1 MKTSIKDESYAPH
14 VALILV
20 QLLFGSFPVVGKFVL
35 LTFPALGIVAFRIS
49 GAAILLYFVQR
60 FSGTLALD
68 RKSDYLRLA
77 FYSLIGV
84 LLNQILYVTG
94 LSLTKATNTALL
106 AVLIPVFAVIIS
118 TVFKYERFTWL
129 KAAGIILAALGVVY
143 LIDPSK
149 ASFSSQT
156 TQGDML
162 IVLNSFFYAWYVS
175 ISKDTFARNGALR
188 SIVWIMIFGALM
200 CLPIGVYAM
209 KDLDF
214 SSVSGGAWLAIAF
227 IIIFPTAGAYFF
239 NAWAVA
245 RVQAST
251 VVVYVYLQPLI
262 GAFLALTWL
271 GEAWNPRVLPA
282 MALIFAGVYLVT
294 KRQRKTVPENI

>member
-35 LTFPALGIVAFRIS
+35 LTFPPLGIVAFRIS
-49 GAAILLYFVQR
+49 GAAVLLYFVQR
-60 FSGTLALD
+60 FSGRLALD
-68 RKSDYLRLA
+68 KKSDYPRLA

-188 SIVWIMIFGALM
+188 SIVWIMIFGAMM
-200 CLPIGVYAM
+200 CLPIGAYAM

-214 SSVSGGAWLAIAF
+214 SSVSASAWLAIAF